1 MNRAEKIMQ
10 KIKEK
15 GLTNNQVERKAG
27 VQSGTLRR
35 WKKEDPKTFEMEDNI
50 NEAIE
55 ELSNEQQSSSQTA

>member
-10 KIKEK
+10 KIKDA

-55 ELSNEQQSSSQTA
+55 TLSNEVHSDTKV

>member
-55 ELSNEQQSSSQTA
+55 TLSNEVHGNTKV